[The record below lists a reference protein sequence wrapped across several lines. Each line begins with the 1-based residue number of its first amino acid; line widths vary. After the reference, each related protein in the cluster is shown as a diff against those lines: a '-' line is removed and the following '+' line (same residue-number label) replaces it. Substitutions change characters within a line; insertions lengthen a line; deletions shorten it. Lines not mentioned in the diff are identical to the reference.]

1 MADNNMMA
9 ENVTSAQVRRHRT
22 ERPICDTN
30 TVYARVRVVAAGGS
44 NLPARIGV
52 CFIRFGLADL

>member
-1 MADNNMMA
+1 MAHNMMA
-9 ENVTSAQVRRHRT
+9 ENVTISAQVRRHWT
-22 ERPICDTN
+22 ESPICDTN
-30 TVYARVRVVAAGGS
+30 TVYARVRVAAGGS

>member
-1 MADNNMMA
+1 MEYNMMA

-30 TVYARVRVVAAGGS
+30 TVYARVRVAAGGS
-44 NLPARIGV
+44 NLRARIGV